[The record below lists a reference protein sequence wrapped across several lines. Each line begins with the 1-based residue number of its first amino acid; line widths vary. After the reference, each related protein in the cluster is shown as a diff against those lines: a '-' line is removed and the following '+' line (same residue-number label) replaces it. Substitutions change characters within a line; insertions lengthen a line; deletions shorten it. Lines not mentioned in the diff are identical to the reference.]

1 MLITCVRFDDHVGGF
16 YDHVGSFTGQVRD
29 VCLSR
34 GDVR

>member
-16 YDHVGSFTGQVRD
+16 DDHVGSFTGQVRD